1 MHTYIYLF
9 DDLWT
14 GNNKG
19 TLTTGKRSDLFCAG
33 FSPIFLRLLL
43 RRRIVSTWK
52 CIKELCNFVQ
62 SSVTVRE
69 RVQKQR
75 RRKYQHLVLSTSPH
89 SVFLFYK
96 MVQSGGR
103 GQALVHT
110 LVHVHLKP
118 RHHNCWLNST
128 TVKKEWAVFNLF
140 LYPSAPRPAHL
151 ISLSSIFCNTAPV
164 LPYLLYSTFLLLS
177 LRRVC
182 SSYRT

>member
-75 RRKYQHLVLSTSPH
+75 RWQYQHLVLSTSPH

-103 GQALVHT
+103 GPHT
-110 LVHVHLKP
+110 GPCSSEASTSQLLTEFY
-118 RHHNCWLNST
+118 NSKQR
-128 TVKKEWAVFNLF
+128 VSSLQPF
-140 LYPSAPRPAHL
+140 LIPICPSACTP
-151 ISLSSIFCNTAPV
+151 N
-164 LPYLLYSTFLLLS
+164 LLVKHFLQYSTSTSVLTS
-177 LRRVC
+177 
-182 SSYRT
+182 